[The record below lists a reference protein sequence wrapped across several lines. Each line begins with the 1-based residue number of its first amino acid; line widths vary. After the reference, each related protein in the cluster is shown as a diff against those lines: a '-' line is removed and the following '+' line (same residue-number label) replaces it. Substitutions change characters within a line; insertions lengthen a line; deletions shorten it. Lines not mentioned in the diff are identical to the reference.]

1 MSKRILIIDDEQY
14 FRFGVSLALRRAGYI
29 TREASNAVE
38 TLRILKSAITHNTP
52 FNAILLDL
60 QLPDCFGLDLLTHI
74 QAESGSL
81 PVLIVSGSRNQDI
94 VDKLERDKQI
104 AFLRKPFKPDDLL
117 EQLNILISRHTGD
130 APDPVTSTSASPD
143 TLSPSM
149 TGSDKEIHSRGK
161 A

>member
-29 TREASNAVE
+29 TREASNSVE
-38 TLRILKSAITHNTP
+38 TLRILRSSITRNMP

-60 QLPDCFGLDLLTHI
+60 QLPDCFGLDLLSHI

-94 VDKLERDKQI
+94 VDRIEQEKQI
-104 AFLRKPFKPDDLL
+104 AFLRKPFKPDDLI
-117 EQLNILISRHTGD
+117 EQLNILLSRHAGD
-130 APDPVTSTSASPD
+130 APDQSTSTAASPD
-143 TLSPSM
+143 TPSPPLSENDP
-149 TGSDKEIHSRGK
+149 GVHSR
-161 A
+161 